1 MTLSW
6 DDRSQYGII
15 LRSLLKD
22 LHGRYK
28 QTKDVKLKLKLSHSI
43 AYIIQTQA
51 SLIRDERNV
60 ESRLKRLEELQG
72 IKK

>member
-6 DDRSQYGII
+6 DDRSQYGIV
-15 LRSLLKD
+15 LRSLIKD
-22 LHGRYK
+22 LHGKYQK
-28 QTKDVKLKLKLSHSI
+28 SKDVKFKLKLSHSI

-60 ESRLKRLEELQG
+60 EARLKRLEEAAK
-72 IKK
+72 IK

>member
-15 LRSLLKD
+15 LRSLVKD
-22 LHGRYK
+22 LHGKYK
-28 QTKDVKLKLKLSHSI
+28 QTKDIKLKLKISHSI
-43 AYIIQTQA
+43 SYFIQTQA

-60 ESRLKRLEELQG
+60 EQRLKRLEEASK
-72 IKK
+72 IK

>member
-15 LRSLLKD
+15 LRSLVKD
-22 LHGRYK
+22 LHGKYK
-28 QTKDVKLKLKLSHSI
+28 QTKDIKLKLKISHSI
-43 AYIIQTQA
+43 SYFIKTQA

-60 ESRLKRLEELQG
+60 EQRLKRLEEVAKL
-72 IKK
+72 

>member
-15 LRSLLKD
+15 LRSLVKD
-22 LHGRYK
+22 LHGKYK
-28 QTKDVKLKLKLSHSI
+28 QTKDIKLKLKISHSI
-43 AYIIQTQA
+43 AYFIQTQA

-60 ESRLKRLEELQG
+60 EQRLKRLEEVT
-72 IKK
+72 KFK

>member
-15 LRSLLKD
+15 LRSLVKD
-22 LHGRYK
+22 LHGKYK
-28 QTKDVKLKLKLSHSI
+28 QTKDIKLKLKISHSI
-43 AYIIQTQA
+43 SYFIQTQA

-60 ESRLKRLEELQG
+60 EQRLKRLEEVAKL
-72 IKK
+72 

>member
-15 LRSLLKD
+15 LRSLVKD
-22 LHGRYK
+22 LHGKYK
-28 QTKDVKLKLKLSHSI
+28 QTKDIKLKLKISHSI
-43 AYIIQTQA
+43 SYFIQTQA

-60 ESRLKRLEELQG
+60 EQRLKRLEEVA
-72 IKK
+72 KFK

>member
-15 LRSLLKD
+15 LRSLVKD
-22 LHGRYK
+22 LHGKYK
-28 QTKDVKLKLKLSHSI
+28 QTKDIKLKLKISHSI
-43 AYIIQTQA
+43 SYFIQTQA

-60 ESRLKRLEELQG
+60 EQRLKRLEEG
-72 IKK
+72 AKFK

>member
-22 LHGRYK
+22 LHSKYK

-60 ESRLKRLEELQG
+60 EQRLKRLEELQG

>member
-22 LHGRYK
+22 LHGKYK
-28 QTKDVKLKLKLSHSI
+28 KSKDVKLKLKLSHSI

-51 SLIRDERNV
+51 SLIRDQRNV
-60 ESRLKRLEELQG
+60 EARLKKLEEAAK
-72 IKK
+72 IK

>member
-1 MTLSW
+1 VTLSW

-60 ESRLKRLEELQG
+60 EQRLKRLEELQG

>member
-15 LRSLLKD
+15 LRSLVKD
-22 LHGRYK
+22 LHGKYK
-28 QTKDVKLKLKLSHSI
+28 QTKDIKLKLKISHSI
-43 AYIIQTQA
+43 SYFIQTQA

-60 ESRLKRLEELQG
+60 EARLKRLEEG
-72 IKK
+72 AKFK

>member
-28 QTKDVKLKLKLSHSI
+28 QTRDVKLKLKLSHSI

-60 ESRLKRLEELQG
+60 EQRLKRLEELQG